1 MIHILLPCRFP
12 VPHQLP
18 ALETQGRSCSR
29 SSPAPGVAARG
40 TEEQF
45 LPSSLLAAL
54 EECETPIWEVTKPP
68 SQTDCTKIFFGSV
81 KARTIAV
88 GKAIGLS
95 SCTTTLYSFP
105 HRAAGRVALGMQ
117 FLAPWAL
124 VLCEGCVVNAGPG
137 LLTNIYLC

>member
-54 EECETPIWEVTKPP
+54 QECETPIWEVTKPP

-95 SCTTTLYSFP
+95 SCTTLYSFP
-105 HRAAGRVALGMQ
+105 HRAAGRMALGMQ